1 MSDAGFALVV
11 EDEPANQDFFVR
23 LITQAG
29 FSVQG
34 ATTAAEALDIAKNQ
48 ADLRLAAV
56 DLQLPDMPGLDLI
69 RELRDLLPEA
79 LLVVLTMWDEPSMIT
94 EAFNNGCDV
103 FLVKPHGFMELYQRL
118 KGLPDTRPDLC
129 RAIIDQYGLR
139 PYTGPISEKEPE
151 AQEASDAS

>member
-1 MSDAGFALVV
+1 MADAGCALVV

-34 ATTAAEALDIAKNQ
+34 APTAAAALEVARTQ
-48 ADLRLAAV
+48 PDLCLAAV

-69 RELRDLLPEA
+69 RELRGLLPEA
-79 LLVVLTMWDEPSMIT
+79 LLMVLTMWDEPAMIT
-94 EAFNNGCDV
+94 EAFGNGCDV

-118 KGLPDTRPDLC
+118 KGLPDTRDELC
-129 RAIIDQYGLR
+129 RVIIDQYGLR
-139 PYTGPISEKEPE
+139 PYVG
-151 AQEASDAS
+151 